1 MLMRSINRRGFTL
14 MELLLVIVIL
24 GVLSALVL
32 PNIPKL
38 NRGALVKTA
47 RLQVETNL
55 SFALDAYQIDNGR
68 YPTTDQGLGALI
80 HQPSTDPSPKNWNG
94 PYLKQKAIPKD
105 PWGNEFVYSSP
116 GEHNSEEYDLYS
128 LGPDGV
134 ESGDDISNWL
144 VEETR

>member
-1 MLMRSINRRGFTL
+1 

-38 NRGALVKTA
+38 NRGALVKA
-47 RLQVETNL
+47 AKLQVESNIP
-55 SFALDAYQIDNGR
+55 FALDAYQIDNGR
-68 YPTTDQGLGALI
+68 YPTTEQGLQALI
-80 HQPSTDPSPKNWNG
+80 EQPATDPAPKNWNG
-94 PYLKQKAIPKD
+94 PYLKQKSMPED
-105 PWGNEFVYSSP
+105 PWGNPFVYISP

-134 ESGDDISNWL
+134 QSDDDVTNWL
-144 VEETR
+144 DEDAKH